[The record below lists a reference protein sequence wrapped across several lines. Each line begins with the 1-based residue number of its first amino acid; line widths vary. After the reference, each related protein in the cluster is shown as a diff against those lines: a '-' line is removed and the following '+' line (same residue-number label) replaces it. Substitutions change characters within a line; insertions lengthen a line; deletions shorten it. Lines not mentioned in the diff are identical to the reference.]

1 MKIVNR
7 NMKLEIILFVEL
19 FFIIICGLLF
29 HPESV
34 DGALK
39 IIGKISII
47 CMAATLLSVF
57 CIHHKIGFSF
67 FLCVFSYVFSFGQ
80 SMLMLTNYNLSTTS
94 PFSMRNG
101 YFTPREIY
109 NSSIFVLCSLC
120 VTFIGYC
127 ALFKNPPEQSKERAI
142 FRNEEKLRS
151 VGWFLVIVSILPTF
165 YLLYLDITSTYTLG
179 YASTLQGYR
188 GIAKICSLVSGL
200 FISGILMVFLFEKKR
215 LRRLTIL
222 LIIGCY
228 FLLQLI
234 GGSRGT
240 VFQIGVLLII
250 IWNLFFKS
258 ISRKKAFLIVIL
270 LLSGM
275 FVFSIVSA
283 ARIWMSNG
291 VNATGIVKMV
301 IKDLIENNFLFACI
315 REMGNTQII
324 NTLVYKDCPSLV
336 EHQLGYSYVKILW
349 AILPNFIGAAY
360 TGYIGVDITFSKLY
374 PLTSAGL
381 GASYISEGFWNFGY
395 GSLIIFLIFGCLLG
409 LLEKKFIELCNS
421 NGKKNATTVFV
432 AVYLMFYILFR
443 VRGEF
448 LSFGREMVYYVLI
461 PLFLCKL
468 NLCKCGNLR
477 VRPIRMIMC
486 RAEESI

>member
-1 MKIVNR
+1 M
-7 NMKLEIILFVEL
+7 
-19 FFIIICGLLF
+19 
-29 HPESV
+29 
-34 DGALK
+34 
-39 IIGKISII
+39 
-47 CMAATLLSVF
+47 
-57 CIHHKIGFSF
+57 
-67 FLCVFSYVFSFGQ
+67 
-80 SMLMLTNYNLSTTS
+80 
-94 PFSMRNG
+94 
-101 YFTPREIY
+101 
-109 NSSIFVLCSLC
+109 
-120 VTFIGYC
+120 
-127 ALFKNPPEQSKERAI
+127 
-142 FRNEEKLRS
+142 
-151 VGWFLVIVSILPTF
+151 
-165 YLLYLDITSTYTLG
+165 
-179 YASTLQGYR
+179 
-188 GIAKICSLVSGL
+188 
-200 FISGILMVFLFEKKR
+200 
-215 LRRLTIL
+215 
-222 LIIGCY
+222 
-228 FLLQLI
+228 
-234 GGSRGT
+234 
-240 VFQIGVLLII
+240 
-250 IWNLFFKS
+250 
-258 ISRKKAFLIVIL
+258 VIL

-409 LLEKKFIELCNS
+409 LLERKFIELCNS

-468 NLCKCGNLR
+468 NLCKCGNLH
-477 VRPIRMIMC
+477 VRPIGMIMC

>member
-1 MKIVNR
+1 MRIVNR
-7 NMKLEIILFVEL
+7 NMKLELILFVEL
-19 FFIIICGLLF
+19 FFIIICRMLIA
-29 HPESV
+29 PESI
-34 DGALK
+34 DEALK
-39 IIGKISII
+39 IVGGISII
-47 CMAATLLSVF
+47 CMAVTLISIF
-57 CIHHKIGFSF
+57 YIHHKIGFSF
-67 FLCVFSYVFSFGQ
+67 LFCVFSYVFSFGQ
-80 SMLMLTNYNLSTTS
+80 SMLMLTSFNLSTTS

-101 YFTPREIY
+101 YFTPSEIY

-120 VTFIGYC
+120 ATFIGYC
-127 ALFKNPPEQSKERAI
+127 ALFKNVPKQNKERAF
-142 FRNEEKLRS
+142 FRNEKRVRN

-165 YLLYLDITSTYTLG
+165 YLLYLDIASTYTLG
-179 YASTLQGYR
+179 YGSTLQGYR

-200 FISGILMVFLFEKKR
+200 FISGIMMVFLFEKSR

-222 LIIGCY
+222 SVIGCY

-234 GGSRGT
+234 GGSRGV

-258 ISRKKAFLIVIL
+258 IDRKKAVLIVIL

-275 FVFSIVSA
+275 FAFSVVSA

-301 IKDLIENNFLFACI
+301 ARDLIENNFLFACI
-315 REMGNTQII
+315 WEMGNTQII

-336 EHQLGYSYVKILW
+336 EYQLGYSYVKTLW

-374 PLTSAGL
+374 PLTPAGL

-409 LLEKKFIELCNS
+409 LLERKFIELCNS
-421 NGKKNATTVFV
+421 NGKKNAMTVFV
-432 AVYLMFYILFR
+432 TVYLMFYILFR

-448 LSFGREMVYYVLI
+448 LSFGREMAYYVLI

-468 NLCKCGNLR
+468 NLCKSRNLH
-477 VRPIRMIMC
+477 VRSTGVAMC
-486 RAEESI
+486 RIEEPR